1 MQQNAAAADPMG
13 MLEFS
18 AVSPGALGLRWT
30 RPLYLAGRVPALA
43 KVAVI
48 GSRASR
54 RRFKACIP
62 GVIEAL
68 SGSSMALVSGGAV
81 GVDVCAH
88 RAALQA
94 GLPQVAVLP
103 GPPDALYPED
113 HIPVFEAIVQ
123 AGGAVV
129 CPHPPGAGLRRGMFS
144 SRNRLVVQ
152 FASNVVAIEAGARSG
167 TQGTLALALR
177 MGIPVCG
184 VVGTAGVAWALERG
198 AKSLGPP
205 ACRAVQDRLTAILR
219 GRGGVE
225 VWPPELR
232 SLHSILQ
239 RQSAATV
246 DDFDDPLAGAVALA
260 EAEAG
265 GWITEAAPGR
275 YVRAR

>member
-1 MQQNAAAADPMG
+1 MQRRALVVDPLS

-30 RPLYLAGRVPALA
+30 RPLYLAGRIPAVP

-54 RRFKACIP
+54 RRFMACVP
-62 GVIEAL
+62 PVIDAL
-68 SGSSMALVSGGAV
+68 SVSGMALVSGGAV
-81 GVDVCAH
+81 GIDACAH
-88 RAALQA
+88 RAALRV

-103 GPPDALYPED
+103 GPPDALYPVD
-113 HIPVFEAIVQ
+113 HIPLFLEIVE

-144 SRNRLVVQ
+144 SRNQLVVQ
-152 FASNVVAIEAGARSG
+152 LASRVVAIEAGARSG

-177 MGIPVCG
+177 TEVPVCG
-184 VVGTAGVAWALERG
+184 VVGTPGVAWALERG

-205 ACRAVQDRLTAILR
+205 EPAAVQGRLTDILR
-219 GRGGVE
+219 GLGGVE
-225 VWPPELR
+225 VWPLELR
-232 SLHSILQ
+232 ALQSILD
-239 RQSAATV
+239 RQAAATV
-246 DDFDDPLAGAVALA
+246 DDFEDTLAGAVALT
-260 EAEAG
+260 EAEAS
-265 GWITEAAPGR
+265 GWVTEAAPGR